1 MKYDVMFIGPVTRDH
16 NIDYQGDEVHD
27 IGGAAYFCA
36 YAARAAQANVFTAVK
51 ISPDDA
57 DILDRFDF
65 PKESLALL
73 PSAKTTLMR
82 NTYFTAD
89 RERRKAECLAQ
100 SDPITLDEV
109 PQADCALYHL
119 SGLLYG
125 DFPNELIVGLKKRGM
140 VSADIQGFLRHNE
153 NGSMNFHD
161 WADKREY
168 LPMFDYLKTD
178 AAEAEILTGI
188 ADRREAAKQL
198 YAWGARETLISHN
211 SEMLVYDG
219 RAFHTSPVKS
229 RNLSGRTGRGDTVF
243 AAYIARRVLGD
254 DIPTALEYATAMVS
268 YKMEKPG
275 PFVGTDADV
284 RAYIQEFYR

>member
-27 IGGAAYFCA
+27 IGGAVYFCA
-36 YAARAAQANVFTAVK
+36 YAAKAAGANVFSAIK
-51 ISPDDA
+51 ISPEDA
-57 DILDRFDF
+57 DILEHFDF

-89 RERRKAECLAQ
+89 RERRRAECLAQ
-100 SDPITLDEV
+100 SDPIALDEI
-109 PQADCALYHL
+109 PQVDCKLYHL

-125 DFPNELIVGLKKRGM
+125 DFPNELISGLKQRGM

-168 LPMFDYLKTD
+168 LPLFDFLKTD
-178 AAEAEILTGI
+178 AAEAEILTGLS
-188 ADRREAAKQL
+188 DRAEAARTL
-198 YAWGARETLISHN
+198 CGWGAKEVMVTHNTEVLICDGA
-211 SEMLVYDG
+211 EVY
-219 RAFHTSPVKS
+219 TSPIKARSLV
-229 RNLSGRTGRGDTVF
+229 GRTGRGDTAF
-243 AAYIARRVLGD
+243 AGYIVERLRGG
-254 DIPTALEYATAMVS
+254 IPQALRYSAALVS
-268 YKMEKPG
+268 LKMESPG
-275 PFVGTDADV
+275 PFRGTREDV
-284 RAYIQEFYR
+284 LEYMRAFY